1 MLLLGAFTYYTI
13 TLLAWCAAEHARR
26 QRQQL
31 SATDWF
37 QQQQQI
43 FQRREQKQLQARLAY
58 DELYDRGIADGAD
71 HSSNVNASNIGFDGA
86 YIEPVNFVTLGRD
99 LVHPQLRHVIRIG
112 ILLTILGVCAIY
124 LDLIGHLMV
133 DVLDPD
139 RSGRYA
145 PFAWWTW
152 TQRYGTGI
160 SRFSRMRSALGVSDF
175 PCRVRC
181 IGQTSLSCALH

>member
-26 QRQQL
+26 QRQHL

-37 QQQQQI
+37 RQQQQT

-58 DELYDRGIADGAD
+58 DELYDRGTADGAD

-99 LVHPQLRHVIRIG
+99 LIHPQLRHVIRVG

-152 TQRYGTGI
+152 TQRYGTDI
-160 SRFSRMRSALGVSDF
+160 LLSAF
-175 PCRVRC
+175 TQC
-181 IGQTSLSCALH
+181 IGCWISFGSHTFFSCSMH